1 MKVQRSTFNVH
12 RSRLRRCFGGQAK
25 GVALIMALWV
35 ITILSV
41 IVLEFCFAMRTEV
54 NITNNYKE
62 ELQLYGMAEG
72 GVQRAVAE
80 LIYKH
85 DTRVQQMRK
94 TLKPEEVPP
103 EKMEWVTDGRPYLLP
118 FDQGVCEVKVMSEGG
133 KINVNVIS
141 ESTLRKIIG
150 NLGLEAE
157 ERDMVVDSIL
167 DWRDPDDF
175 YRVNGAENDYYQSL
189 KEPYYCKNGNL
200 DSIEEL
206 LLIRGVTPDLFYGR
220 KGIKKEGEGE
230 KADRIGLKDIF
241 SIYAAGEQIDINSA
255 TPVALKF
262 VLGIPDELARL
273 IVKAREEKGFEHQ
286 QDLIQRVPE
295 LSPFMG
301 EIGRFILFRSWTPY
315 YTIESKA
322 KKKEGE
328 SNRGIKVIVKI
339 EPTDKRKHKI
349 VQWVDALL

>member
-1 MKVQRSTFNVH
+1 
-12 RSRLRRCFGGQAK
+12 
-25 GVALIMALWV
+25 
-35 ITILSV
+35 
-41 IVLEFCFAMRTEV
+41 MRTEV
-54 NITNNYKE
+54 IITNNYKE
-62 ELQLYGMAEG
+62 ELQLYAMAEG

-85 DTRVQQMRK
+85 DTWIQQMRK
-94 TLKPEEVPP
+94 ALKLEEVPP
-103 EKMEWVTDGRPYLLP
+103 EKMEWVADGRPYLLP
-118 FDQGVCEVKVMSEGG
+118 FDQGVCEVRVMSEAG
-133 KINVNVIS
+133 KVNINLVS
-141 ESTLRKIIG
+141 ESTLRKLFG
-150 NLGLEAE
+150 NLGLEGE

-206 LLIRGVTPDLFYGR
+206 LLVRGVTPDLFYGR
-220 KGIKKEGEGE
+220 KGIKKEGEAE

-241 SIYAAGEQIDINSA
+241 SIYSTGEQIDINSA
-255 TPVALKF
+255 TPVVLKF
-262 VLGIPDELARL
+262 VLGIPTEVARL

-295 LSPFMG
+295 TAPLIG
-301 EIGRFILFRSWTPY
+301 EIGRFILFGSRTLY

-328 SNRGIKVIVKI
+328 PNRGIKAIVKI
-339 EPTDKRKHKI
+339 ESTDKRKYI
-349 VQWVDALL
+349 VIQWMDALL